1 MRKINFFVE
10 DAYHR
15 EFLGALVQRLAT
27 LYKVQIEM
35 NFVSAHGGH
44 GRVLY
49 ELRQH
54 MLDLQRNKK
63 SSSDLF
69 IVATDG
75 NCKGYIGRRQE
86 IDKAIKD
93 FSGVLIYAIPDPH
106 IERWLLLDSSAFK
119 TVLGKGCSAPVQK
132 CQRDLYKRLLGDAI
146 RHAAGNTTFSSIEY
160 VADLVNAMNLD
171 YLERAEESLGRL
183 LKDLRRMFQ
192 EWRRLEYSSS
202 QKLYE
207 DTILYVFEAQADSP
221 QT

>member
-15 EFLGALVQRLAT
+15 EFLGALVQRLAAF
-27 LYKVQIEM
+27 YKVQVEM
-35 NFVSAHGGH
+35 NFVSTHGGH

-75 NCKGYIGRRQE
+75 NCKGYAGRKQE
-86 IDKAIKD
+86 VDKVVKD
-93 FSGVLIYAIPDPH
+93 FSGSLVYAIPDPH

-119 TVLGKGCSAPVQK
+119 TVLGKGCSAPIQK

-146 RHAAGNTTFSSIEY
+146 HDAIGGSTFSGIEY
-160 VADLVNAMNLD
+160 IADLVNAMNLD

-183 LKDLRRMFQ
+183 LKELRRIFQ
-192 EWRRLEYSSS
+192 EWHRSEYGSS
-202 QKLYE
+202 QKLQE
-207 DTILYVFEAQADSP
+207 SAILYIIETEIDSL

>member
-10 DAYHR
+10 DVYHR

-27 LYKVQIEM
+27 LYKVQVEM

-54 MLDLQRNKK
+54 MLDLQRNKS

-75 NCKGYIGRRQE
+75 NCKGYVGRRQE
-86 IDKAIKD
+86 IDKVVKD
-93 FSGVLIYAIPDPH
+93 FSGALVYAIPDPH

-119 TVLGKGCSAPVQK
+119 TVLGKGCSAPLQK

-146 RHAAGNTTFSSIEY
+146 RNAVGNATFSGIEY
-160 VADLVNAMNLD
+160 IADLVNAMNLD

-183 LKDLRRMFQ
+183 LKELRHMFQ
-192 EWRRLEYSSS
+192 EWHRLEYGSS

-207 DTILYVFEAQADSP
+207 DAILYVIEDEIRSP
-221 QT
+221 QA